1 MNQLI
6 AIVEDESDISD
17 LIKIH
22 TEKAGYIARCFL
34 NGMEFHEF
42 LKKNIP
48 DLVLLDLMLPDMD
61 GIELCKFIRS
71 DNKLKKVPIII
82 LSAKSDEIDR
92 ILGIEIGAYYYLTK
106 PFSIKE
112 LLVRIKTLLRD
123 NTSRESN
130 SILTINNILLID
142 QEKYIVKV
150 KGQPVQLTSAE
161 FNLLRLLASKKGI
174 VFTRDK
180 ILNYLWGE
188 DKIVLDRTI
197 DVHIKNIREKLGEAG
212 KFVQNVRGIGYKLD
226 SAG

>member
-92 ILGIEIGAYYYLTK
+92 ILGIEIGADYYLTK